1 MQKLTKFIENIYG
14 IYISGCDLAVVE
26 QAKA

>member
-1 MQKLTKFIENIYG
+1 MQNITKFIENIYRFNSFG
-14 IYISGCDLAVVE
+14 YDLAVVE